1 MKYLF
6 AAVLVAGTVAG
17 FSGAADAAGGCG
29 PGWHRGPYGGCHPN
43 RRVVVVGPRLY
54 ERGVVGPRG
63 RVYVE
68 PRLYE
73 RGVVGPR
80 GIASSSNRACTSGA
94 LSGRVGACERRLN
107 QALRRLPPGLRTAGG

>member
-17 FSGAADAAGGCG
+17 FSAANAAGGCG
-29 PGWHRGPYGGCHPN
+29 PGWHRGAYGGCHPN
-43 RRVVVVGPRLY
+43 RRVVVVKPRLF
-54 ERGVVGPRG
+54 ERGVVGPR
-63 RVYVE
+63 RME

-80 GIASSSNRACTSGA
+80 RD
-94 LSGRVGACERRLN
+94 
-107 QALRRLPPGLRTAGG
+107 LRRY

>member
-29 PGWHRGPYGGCHPN
+29 PGWHRGGPYGGCHPN
-43 RRVVVVGPRLY
+43 RRIVVVGPRLY

-73 RGVVGPR
+73 RGVVGSRGSVVVEPRLYERGVVGPR
-80 GIASSSNRACTSGA
+80 GRM
-94 LSGRVGACERRLN
+94 
-107 QALRRLPPGLRTAGG
+107 